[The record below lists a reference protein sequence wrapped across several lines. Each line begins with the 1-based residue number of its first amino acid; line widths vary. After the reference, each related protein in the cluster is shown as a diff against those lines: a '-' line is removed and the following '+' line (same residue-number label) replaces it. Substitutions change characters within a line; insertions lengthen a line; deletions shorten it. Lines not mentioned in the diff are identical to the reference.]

1 MQGEITAFAG
11 FLSFLFI
18 DYFKLILYNKPKLL
32 QKGDILMSSSTTLWY
47 NSPAKAWTQSL
58 PIGNGTLGA
67 MIYGTTSKEI
77 LCLNHDQL
85 WNGRPKNTVKEG
97 APEAFKKARDLA
109 LAGRLHEAEKEIET
123 NFQSTWSQAYMPLG
137 NLEIEFEGKGRIK
150 DYRRYLDLE
159 NAVSGV
165 EYSRGG
171 VKYTREYFASY
182 PSKIIAAKLTA
193 EGGKMNFTFGLT
205 SKLRSNSVAEGNTVI
220 LDGECHGENNIDNE
234 SSNKKYFDEPEMR
247 GMRFRAAVKVI
258 TDGNVKAVENRI
270 SVTDASRAVLFLTG
284 ETSFNG
290 WNKHPFLE
298 GKEYIGPCMD
308 TLAAAV
314 DYNEEKARHTADY
327 TELYGRVNLDIGEG
341 KGELPTDK
349 RLNAFKRSKNDNS
362 LITLVYNY
370 GRYLAISSSRIG
382 SQPSTLQGIWNDR
395 LTPPWH
401 SNYTVNINTEM
412 NYWPVLMCRMPEVN
426 YPLIEMV
433 KELSISGE
441 NAAKGQYDAKG
452 WTSHHNVDLWRLSTP
467 VAGSAQWAFWH
478 GSSGWLC
485 EHLFEHYEYTND
497 VEYLKETAYP
507 VMKKAAE
514 FYLDIMTE
522 YEGKLVLSP
531 GTSPENTFEY
541 EGKPCSVAKYSTM
554 SMSIARELFENC
566 IKACDILG
574 IDSDFAAE
582 LKNTVENM
590 APFKL
595 GSDGQLLEFDD
606 DYPEVE
612 MHHRHVSHLY
622 ALHPARLITVDGT
635 PELAKA
641 CRRTLERRGDNGTGW
656 SLGWKINF
664 WARLFD
670 GDHALK
676 LIEMQLRPV
685 KSVGINY
692 TKGGGT
698 YENLFDAHPP
708 FQIDGNFG
716 FVSGITE
723 MLMQSYNGR
732 IYILPALPSKWKNG
746 KVSGLLAK
754 GNVIVDIEW
763 KDGKVSNYS
772 LEGKGR
778 FTVIAD
784 GKEKEIELD
793 GKKVTFNA

>member
-1 MQGEITAFAG
+1 M
-11 FLSFLFI
+11 S
-18 DYFKLILYNKPKLL
+18 
-32 QKGDILMSSSTTLWY
+32 KGTILWY
-47 NSPAKAWTQSL
+47 NSPSKAWTQSL

-67 MIYGTTSKEI
+67 MIYGGTAKEV
-77 LCLNHDQL
+77 LSLNHDEL
-85 WNGRPKNTVKEG
+85 WNGHPKNTVKEG

-109 LAGRLHEAEKEIET
+109 LQGRLHEAQEEIET

-137 NLEIEFEGKGRIK
+137 NLVIDFALKGRAK
-150 DYRRYLDLE
+150 EYKRTLDLE
-159 NAVSGV
+159 NAVSTV
-165 EYSRGG
+165 EFACSDI
-171 VKYTREYFASY
+171 KYKREFFASY
-182 PSKIIAAKLTA
+182 PSKIIAAKLTS
-193 EGGKMNFTFGLT
+193 EGGKMTFAVGLN
-205 SKLRSNSVAEGNTVI
+205 SKLRSNSFVEGNTVI
-220 LDGECHGENNIDNE
+220 LDGECHGENNINNNA
-234 SSNKKYFDEPEMR
+234 SNKAYFDEPEMR

-258 TDGNVKAVENRI
+258 TDGTTKTVENRLE
-270 SVTDASRAVLFLTG
+270 VKDATEAVLFFTS

-290 WNKHPFLE
+290 WDKHPYLE
-298 GKEYIGPCMD
+298 GKEYIKPCMER
-308 TLAAAV
+308 LEALS
-314 DYNEEKARHTADY
+314 DYEAEKQAHLDDY
-327 TELYGRVNLDIGEG
+327 RKLFGRVSLDLGDG
-341 KGELPTDK
+341 KDDMPTNK
-349 RLNAFKRSKNDNS
+349 RLVAFKKAKNDLS
-362 LITLVYNY
+362 LVTLVYNY
-370 GRYLAISSSRIG
+370 GRYLAISSSREG
-382 SQPSTLQGIWNDR
+382 SQASTLQGIWNDK

-426 YPLIEMV
+426 LPLIEMV

-441 NAAKGQYDAKG
+441 KAAMGQYGAKG

-467 VAGSAQWAFWH
+467 VGGNACWAFWH

-485 EHLFEHYEYTND
+485 EHLFDHYEYTND
-497 VEYLKETAYP
+497 VEYLRNTAYP
-507 VMKKAAE
+507 IMKKAAE

-522 YEGKLVLSP
+522 YEGKLVLAP
-531 GTSPENTFEY
+531 GTSPENGFKY
-541 EGKPCSVAKYSTM
+541 EGDTCNVAKYSTM
-554 SMSIARELFENC
+554 SMSIAKELFLNC

-574 IDSDFAAE
+574 ADADFAEE
-582 LKNTVENM
+582 LKNTISKM
-590 APFKL
+590 ADFKI
-595 GSDGQLLEFDD
+595 GSDGQLLEYDD
-606 DYPEVE
+606 DYPEAE
-612 MHHRHVSHLY
+612 PHHRHVSHLY

-685 KSVGINY
+685 KSIGVNY

-723 MLMQSYNGR
+723 MLMQSYDGK

-746 KVSGLLAK
+746 SVKGLLAK
-754 GNVIVDIEW
+754 GGVIVDIEW
-763 KDGKVSNYS
+763 KDGKLASYS

-778 FTVIAD
+778 FTVIID
-784 GKEKEIELD
+784 GKATEVELD
-793 GKKVTFNA
+793 GKKVTLNA

>member
-1 MQGEITAFAG
+1 
-11 FLSFLFI
+11 
-18 DYFKLILYNKPKLL
+18 
-32 QKGDILMSSSTTLWY
+32 MSSSTVLWY

-67 MIYGTTSKEI
+67 MIYGTPSKEV
-77 LCLNHDQL
+77 LCLNHDEL
-85 WNGRPKNTVKEG
+85 WNGRPKNTVREG
-97 APEAFKKARDLA
+97 APEAFRKARDLA
-109 LAGRLHEAEKEIET
+109 LAGKLHEAQKEIET

-137 NLEIEFEGKGRIK
+137 DLEIEFEAKGRVK
-150 DYRRYLDLE
+150 NYRRSLNLE
-159 NAVSGV
+159 NATSSV
-165 EYSRGG
+165 EFTRSDVTY
-171 VKYTREYFASY
+171 KREYFASY
-182 PSKIIAAKLTA
+182 PSKIIAAKLTS
-193 EGGKMNFTFGLT
+193 EGGKMNFTVALT
-205 SKLRSNSVAEGNTVI
+205 SKLRSNSFVEGNTVI
-220 LDGECHGENNIDNE
+220 LDGECHGENNIDNDA
-234 SSNKKYFDEPEMR
+234 SNKKYFDEPEMK
-247 GMRFRAAVKVI
+247 GMHFRAVVKVI
-258 TDGNVKAVENRI
+258 TDGTLKAVENRL
-270 SVTDASRAVLFLTG
+270 SVTDATEAVLFFTS

-290 WNKHPFLE
+290 WDKHPFLE
-298 GKEYIGPCMD
+298 GKEYIKPCMD
-308 TLAAAV
+308 RIAAV
-314 DYNEEKARHTADY
+314 NDYDKEMQAHIADY
-327 TELYGRVNLDIGEG
+327 TELYGRVSLELGEG
-341 KGELPTDK
+341 KGDIPTNK
-349 RLNAFKRSKNDNS
+349 RLVAFKRDKSDIS

-382 SQPSTLQGIWNDR
+382 SQPSTLQGIWNDK

-441 NAAKGQYDAKG
+441 KAAMGQYGAKG

-467 VAGSAQWAFWH
+467 VAGSASWAFWH

-497 VEYLKETAYP
+497 VDYLRETAYP

-522 YEGKLVLSP
+522 YEGKLVLAP
-531 GTSPENTFEY
+531 GTSPENGFIY
-541 EGKPCSVAKYSTM
+541 ENESCYVAKYSTM
-554 SMSIARELFENC
+554 SMSIAKELFINC
-566 IKACDILG
+566 IKSCEILG
-574 IDSDFAAE
+574 IDGEFASE
-582 LKNTVENM
+582 LKNTLENM
-590 APFKL
+590 ADFKI
-595 GSDGQLLEFDD
+595 GSDGQLLEYDD
-606 DYPEVE
+606 DYPERE
-612 MHHRHVSHLY
+612 PHHRHVSHLY

-685 KSVGINY
+685 KSIGVNY

-723 MLMQSYNGR
+723 MLMQSHSGR
-732 IYILPALPSKWKNG
+732 IYILPALPSKWQNG
-746 KVSGLLAK
+746 SVKGLLAK
-754 GNVIVDIEW
+754 GGVIVDIEW
-763 KDGKVSNYS
+763 KNGRVSSCS
-772 LEGKGR
+772 LEGKGK
-778 FTVIAD
+778 FTVIFD
-784 GKEKEIELD
+784 GKEKEIELT
-793 GKKVTFNA
+793 GKKVTFNV

>member
-1 MQGEITAFAG
+1 MSAG
-11 FLSFLFI
+11 TVLH
-18 DYFKLILYNKPKLL
+18 YNTP
-32 QKGDILMSSSTTLWY
+32 S
-47 NSPAKAWTQSL
+47 KAWTQSL

-67 MIYGTTSKEI
+67 MIYGSVSKE
-77 LCLNHDQL
+77 LLSLNHDEL
-85 WNGRPKNTVKEG
+85 WNGAPKNTVKEG

-109 LAGRLHEAEKEIET
+109 LAGKLHEAQKEIES

-137 NLEIEFEGKGRIK
+137 DLEIDFGIKGRAKNYI
-150 DYRRYLDLE
+150 RTLDLK
-159 NAVSGV
+159 NAVSTV
-165 EYSRGG
+165 EFERSGI
-171 VKYTREYFASY
+171 KYKREYFASY
-182 PSKIIAAKLTA
+182 PSKIIAAKLTS
-193 EGGKMNFTFGLT
+193 EGGKMSFKLGLS
-205 SKLRSNSVAEGNTVI
+205 SKLKSHSFVEGNTVI
-220 LDGECHGENNIDNE
+220 LDGECHGENNINNE
-234 SSNKKYFDEPEMR
+234 ASNKAYFDEPEKR
-247 GMRFRAAVKVI
+247 GMRFRAAVKII
-258 TDGNVKAVENRI
+258 TDGSTKAVENRLE
-270 SVTDASRAVLFLTG
+270 VKDATEAVLFFSA

-290 WNKHPFLE
+290 WNKHPYLD
-298 GKEYIGPCMD
+298 GKEYIKPCMERINS
-308 TLAAAV
+308 V
-314 DYNEEKARHTADY
+314 NDYEAEKQLHISDY
-327 TELYGRVNLDIGEG
+327 QELFGRVSLNLGEG
-341 KGELPTDK
+341 KDDMPTNK
-349 RLNAFKRSKNDNS
+349 RLVAFKKDKSDIS
-362 LITLVYNY
+362 LVTLVYNF
-370 GRYLAISSSRIG
+370 GRYLAISSSRKG
-382 SQPSTLQGIWNDR
+382 SQASTLQGIWNDR

-426 YPLIEMV
+426 LPLIEMV

-441 NAAKGQYDAKG
+441 KAAKGQYNAKG

-467 VAGSAQWAFWH
+467 VDGCACWAFWH

-507 VMKKAAE
+507 IMKKAAE

-522 YEGKLVLSP
+522 YEGKLVLAP
-531 GTSPENTFEY
+531 GTSPENGFEY
-541 EGKPCSVAKYSTM
+541 EGKKCNVARYSTM

-566 IKACDILG
+566 IKSCNILG
-574 IDSDFAAE
+574 IDADFAAE
-582 LKNTVENM
+582 LKETIAKM
-590 APFKL
+590 ADFKI
-595 GSDGQLLEFDD
+595 GSDGQLLEYDD

-612 MHHRHVSHLY
+612 PHHRHVSHLY

-676 LIEMQLRPV
+676 LIELQLRPV
-685 KSVGINY
+685 KSIGVNY

-723 MLMQSYNGR
+723 MLMQSFDGK

-746 KVSGLLAK
+746 NVSGLLAK
-754 GNVIVDIEW
+754 GGVIVDIEW
-763 KDGKVSNYS
+763 KNGKATKYN
-772 LEGKGR
+772 LEGKGK
-778 FTVIAD
+778 FTVIVE
-784 GKEKEIELD
+784 GKATEVELT
-793 GKKVTFNA
+793 GKKVSFNA

>member
-1 MQGEITAFAG
+1 
-11 FLSFLFI
+11 
-18 DYFKLILYNKPKLL
+18 
-32 QKGDILMSSSTTLWY
+32 MSSGTLLWY
-47 NSPAKAWTQSL
+47 DSPAKAWTQSL

-67 MIYGTTSKEI
+67 MVYGTPSKEL
-77 LCLNHDQL
+77 LCLNHDEL
-85 WNGRPKNTVKEG
+85 WNGKPKNTVRDG

-109 LAGRLHEAEKEIET
+109 LAGKLHEAEEEIET

-137 NLEIEFEGKGRIK
+137 NLEIDFGFKGRIK
-150 DYRRYLDLE
+150 NYKRSLDLE
-159 NAVSGV
+159 DAVAAVEFTRAGV
-165 EYSRGG
+165 EY
-171 VKYTREYFASY
+171 KREYFASN
-182 PSKIIAAKLTA
+182 PSKIIAAKLTCSD
-193 EGGKMNFTFGLT
+193 KMSFEIALN
-205 SKLRSNSVAEGNTVI
+205 SKLKSNSFVDGNMVI

-234 SSNKKYFDEPEMR
+234 SDNKAYFDEPELR
-247 GMRFRAAVKVI
+247 GMRFRAVVKVI
-258 TDGNVKAVENRI
+258 TNGSTKTVENRI
-270 SVTDASRAVLFLTG
+270 AVTDATEAVLFFTS

-290 WNKHPFLE
+290 WDKHPYLE
-298 GKEYIGPCMD
+298 GKEYIKPCMERI
-308 TLAAAV
+308 ASV
-314 DYNEEKARHTADY
+314 NDYDAEKKAHLDDY
-327 TELYGRVNLDIGEG
+327 KELYGRVELDIGGG
-341 KGELPTDK
+341 KENIPTNK
-349 RLNAFKRSKNDNS
+349 RLVAYKRDKSDLS

-370 GRYLAISSSRIG
+370 GRYLAISSSRKG

-395 LTPPWH
+395 ITPPWH

-426 YPLIEMV
+426 LPLIEMV

-441 NAAKGQYDAKG
+441 KAAKGQYGAKG

-497 VEYLKETAYP
+497 LVYLKETAYP

-522 YEGKLVLSP
+522 YEGKLVLAP
-531 GTSPENTFEY
+531 GTSPENSFEY
-541 EGKPCSVAKYSTM
+541 QGKQCCVAKYSTM

-566 IKACDILG
+566 IKACNILG
-574 IDSDFAAE
+574 IDSEFSLE
-582 LKNTVENM
+582 LEKTIANM
-590 APFKL
+590 ADFKI

-612 MHHRHVSHLY
+612 IHHRHVSHLY
-622 ALHPARLITVDGT
+622 ALHPARLITVDET

-664 WARLFD
+664 WARLLD

-676 LIEMQLRPV
+676 LIELQLRPV
-685 KSVGINY
+685 KSVGVNY

-723 MLMQSYNGR
+723 MLMQSYNGK

-754 GNVIVDIEW
+754 GGVIVDIEW
-763 KDGKVSNYS
+763 KDGKAVKYS
-772 LEGKGR
+772 LEGKGK
-778 FTVIAD
+778 FNVIIG
-784 GKEKEIELD
+784 GKATEVELK
-793 GKKVTFNA
+793 GEKVTFDA

>member
-1 MQGEITAFAG
+1 
-11 FLSFLFI
+11 
-18 DYFKLILYNKPKLL
+18 
-32 QKGDILMSSSTTLWY
+32 MSSSTTLWY

-67 MIYGTTSKEI
+67 MIYGSTSKEV
-77 LCLNHDQL
+77 LSLNHDEL

-97 APEAFKKARDLA
+97 APEALKKARDLA
-109 LAGRLHEAEKEIET
+109 LAGKLHEAQEEIET

-137 NLEIEFEGKGRIK
+137 DLEIEFKSKGRVK
-150 DYRRYLDLE
+150 NYRRSLDLE
-159 NAVSGV
+159 NAVSCV
-165 EYSRGG
+165 EYTQAGINY
-171 VKYTREYFASY
+171 KREYFASY

-193 EGGKMNFTFGLT
+193 DGGKMNFTIGLT
-205 SKLRSNSVAEGNTVI
+205 SKLRSNSFVQDNKVI

-234 SSNKKYFDEPEMR
+234 ASNKAYFDEPEMR
-247 GMRFRAAVKVI
+247 GMHFRAVVKVI
-258 TDGNVKAVENRI
+258 TDGTLKAVENRI
-270 SVTDASRAVLFLTG
+270 SVSDATEAVLFFTA

-298 GKEYIGPCMD
+298 GKEYIKPCMERIE
-308 TLAAAV
+308 AV
-314 DYNEEKARHTADY
+314 CDYNKEKNVHIEDY
-327 TELYGRVNLDIGEG
+327 TELYRRVKLDIGEG
-341 KGELPTDK
+341 KENIPTNK
-349 RLNAFKRSKNDNS
+349 RLVSFKRDKSDIS
-362 LITLVYNY
+362 LITLTYNY

-382 SQPSTLQGIWNDR
+382 SQPSTLQGIWNDK

-412 NYWPVLMCRMPEVN
+412 NYWPILMCRMPELN

-441 NAAKGQYDAKG
+441 AAAKGQYGAKG

-467 VAGSAQWAFWH
+467 VSGSAQWAFWH

-497 VEYLKETAYP
+497 INYLKETAYP
-507 VMKKAAE
+507 IMKKAAE

-522 YEGKLVLSP
+522 YNGKLVLAP
-531 GTSPENTFEY
+531 GTSPENSFEY
-541 EGKPCSVAKYSTM
+541 EGKNCSVAKYSTM

-566 IKACDILG
+566 IKSCNILG
-574 IDSDFAAE
+574 IDADFAAE
-582 LKNTVENM
+582 LKETISKMVD
-590 APFKL
+590 FKL

-606 DYPEVE
+606 DYPETE
-612 MHHRHVSHLY
+612 IHHRHVSHLY

-685 KSVGINY
+685 KSIGVNY

-723 MLMQSYNGR
+723 MLMQSHSGR
-732 IYILPALPSKWKNG
+732 IYILPALPSKWQNG

-763 KDGKVSNYS
+763 KNGKAINYS
-772 LEGKGR
+772 LEGKGC
-778 FTVIAD
+778 FTVIVN
-784 GKEKEIELD
+784 GKETAVELN
-793 GKKVTFNA
+793 GEKVTFNV